1 MCQRSGT
8 ARSVGGGTS
17 AAKYSRAPMPSTL
30 HGARPR
36 YDGGLHQVGDGCWAW
51 LQPNGDWGEANA
63 GLIRGSETSAVVDT
77 LWDQRLAREMAR
89 RMAAHLEG
97 APVSLVIN
105 THSDGDHWWGNAEM
119 PSEAEIVTSVASL
132 AAMREEASP
141 AELGRLGALGRRVA
155 PVPGPVG
162 AMGRYVGAML
172 EPFAFG
178 DVELRLPDRT
188 FSGEQTEHAGGRE
201 LRLIEVGPA
210 HTAGDLVVHVPDA
223 GVVYAADI
231 LFVDATPVMWVG
243 PVEGWIAALDT
254 LLGLDADTFVPGHG
268 PVTDRDG
275 VRAVRDYWE
284 WLRAVVTREHAA
296 RRSPLDTARAA
307 AREPEFA
314 RYRTWVRP
322 ERMLI
327 SVTTIHRALSGEGP
341 IGHSPVTRGRLF
353 ADVAKLGRDAA

>member
-1 MCQRSGT
+1 MRT
-8 ARSVGGGTS
+8 
-17 AAKYSRAPMPSTL
+17 TL
-30 HGARPR
+30 HGATPR
-36 YDGGLHQVGDGCWAW
+36 YDGGLQQIGDGCWAW

-63 GLIRGSETSAVVDT
+63 GLIRGGDASAVIDT
-77 LWDQRLAREMAR
+77 LWDRRLARAMVDA
-89 RMAAHLEG
+89 MGAHLRD
-97 APVSLVIN
+97 APVRVVVN

-119 PSEAEIVTSVASL
+119 PGGAQIITSTASL

-141 AELGRLGALGRRVA
+141 AELGRLGALGRRVG
-155 PVPGPVG
+155 PLPGPVG

-172 EPFAFG
+172 APFAFG

-188 FSGEQTEHAGGRE
+188 FTGEERVDVGGRE
-201 LRLIEVGPA
+201 VRLIEVGPA
-210 HTAGDLVVHVPDA
+210 HTAGDLVVHVPGA

-268 PVTDRDG
+268 PVTGRDG
-275 VRAVRDYWE
+275 VQAVRDYWE
-284 WLRAVVTREHAA
+284 WLRAIVAREHAA
-296 RRSPLDTARAA
+296 GRSPLDTARAA
-307 AREPEFA
+307 VRDADFA
-314 RYRTWVRP
+314 RYRGWVRP

-327 SVTTIHRALSGEGP
+327 SVTTIHRARSGAGP

-353 ADVAKLGRDAA
+353 ADVAKLGRELEGTT